1 MLLFLKKLYA
11 HGFKSIGQPV
21 EVDLMNDVNVIM
33 GPNGSGKSNFFEC
46 IQWVLGG
53 MSAKQLRASS
63 MEDVIF
69 DGGSTGKPAEFA
81 VGTLVFDNHDRE
93 LDIDTDEVSITR
105 KLTRG
110 KGTEYFINHEPAKL
124 KDLTNLFLNKGI
136 GKNNYAITGQNRITE
151 FIMMKPEDI
160 RGVIEEAA
168 GISGFRLKKNQ
179 LLTTISNYDR
189 DLERIDAVISEI
201 SRSLKPL
208 KKQIKNAE
216 IYETVKKELDEKK
229 LFYFSTKLEELAK
242 TSDTYKS
249 KALDI
254 QQSQNKDIVEKNN
267 IEMFLEHYNNTADEY
282 STKLA
287 DLENI
292 KKNIESSLTGLT
304 KDKIMKENTLNNLI
318 EKKESMLNNIKTL
331 EESSNVEEEEK
342 NNLFNSITNLSTE
355 IDTLKNELNKT
366 DNEMSSLKESITSI
380 EDYLDNSKKQSTT
393 YLVDI
398 EKKEKDLEIIKERKD
413 NLSNSIAITTNE
425 LNQVNNEIDTLKHTI
440 NTNKDK
446 ISDINNRLNSFKELE
461 KQIKAI
467 ENIINTSKKIENK
480 KNKIND
486 IKNLLTN
493 VSGFQDV
500 LFNIISYDEKY
511 INAMDTLYGSVLY
524 NFVVDD
530 VKTAEQCV
538 SILKKNK
545 IPPANFI
552 IVSKFNKQVKSVPD
566 IQNVIRVSDILQYDS
581 KYTTLINNYFANN
594 FIADNSE
601 IAEKAWNDTEQKYRI
616 CTLDGTLYAANIIRG
631 GYIQKDSKKIQEEY
645 NNLLLAKQDILTF
658 NGEEHSNI
666 YELKGKITIF
676 NKENENIQKQINKLT
691 YKAETLNS
699 AKSRKDSDLTTIE
712 DKIHSI
718 HAEILK
724 LEQDKSSSSIELEL
738 KHSELTTFKSE
749 VDNLSSLRETLLL
762 DINKKETILVE
773 QEKSYYVYK
782 NNSQEQIESLKGNID
797 IVAEQ
802 IKLAEESLSTSEKV
816 YLLKNEELLSANE
829 NWTSYRQELDSKRLE
844 KDNKLNKLN
853 VLISNISNAENELTK
868 INFKLEKITS
878 EIATCE
884 ESVVDVPEETEFK
897 IFDEDMETIY
907 NHIIS
912 LQKKIKSLGFINT
925 DAVSEFKELNHRYE
939 EMSKNKSDLEES
951 KTKIITILDTIQQ
964 DMSVKYMNCYHCL
977 KTDFSN
983 IFTKLFNGGSAELI
997 MDNPDNPLES
1007 GVIIKATPPGK
1018 KNKAISLLSG
1028 GEKSLAAV
1036 SFIFALLKYSPSPV
1050 VIFDE
1055 IDAALDE
1062 INVSLIA
1069 DYIKENSN
1077 VQYVIVS
1084 HRKPMMKIAK
1094 ALYGASMNN
1103 GITELISQKL

>member
-1 MLLFLKKLYA
+1 MFLKKLYA
-11 HGFKSIGQPV
+11 NGFKSIGQPV

-93 LDIDTDEVSITR
+93 LDVDTDEVAITR

-229 LFYFSTKLEELAK
+229 LFYFSTKLEELSK
-242 TSDTYKS
+242 SSETYKS
-249 KALDI
+249 KESEI
-254 QQSQNKDIVEKNN
+254 KESQNADTLEKND
-267 IEMFLEHYNNTADEY
+267 IEIFIENYNNTINEC
-282 STKLA
+282 SEKLSN
-287 DLENI
+287 LENI
-292 KKNIESSLTGLT
+292 KNTIESSLAELS

-318 EKKESMLNNIKTL
+318 EKKESMLNNIKKL

-342 NNLFNSITNLSTE
+342 KNLFNSITALSKE
-355 IDTLKNELNKT
+355 VDRLKNELNET
-366 DNEMSSLKESITSI
+366 DSKIYSLKESIISI
-380 EDYLDNSKKQSTT
+380 ESYLENSKEKSTT

-398 EKKEKDLEIIKERKD
+398 EKKEKDLEIIKERKY
-413 NLSNSIAITTNE
+413 NLSHSIHIKSDE
-425 LNQVNNEIDTLKHTI
+425 LNQVNNEIDALKDTI
-440 NTNKDK
+440 NSNNDK
-446 ISDINNRLNSFKELE
+446 ISDINNRLISFKELE
-461 KQIKAI
+461 NQIKAI
-467 ENIINTSKKIENK
+467 ENIINSSKKNENRK
-480 KNKIND
+480 KRTND
-486 IKNLLTN
+486 VKKLLAN

-511 INAMDTLYGSVLY
+511 INAMDTLYGSVLH

-552 IVSKFNKQVKSVPD
+552 IVSKFKNQTKSTQD
-566 IQNVIRVSDILQYDS
+566 IENVVRVSEILKYDS
-581 KYTTLINNYFANN
+581 KYTNLINNYFSNN

-616 CTLDGTLYAANIIRG
+616 CTLDGTLYAANVIRG
-631 GYIQKDSKKIQEEY
+631 GYIQKDSKKLQEDY
-645 NNLLLAKQDILTF
+645 NKLMLSKKDILTF
-658 NGEEHSNI
+658 NGEEHSNL

-676 NKENENIQKQINKLT
+676 NKENENTQKQINKLMQ
-691 YKAETLNS
+691 KSETLNS
-699 AKSRKDSDLTTIE
+699 EKFRIDSDLKSIE
-712 DKIHSI
+712 DKFNSI
-718 HAEILK
+718 QEEISR
-724 LEQDKSSSSIELEL
+724 LEQEKSSSSIELET
-738 KHSELTTFKSE
+738 KQSELIKFKSDI
-749 VDNLSSLRETLLL
+749 DNLSSLRENLLL
-762 DINKKETILVE
+762 DINKNETLLSE

-782 NNSQEQIESLKGNID
+782 NNSQEQIESLKSNID
-797 IVAEQ
+797 IVSDQ
-802 IKLAEESLSTSEKV
+802 IQLAEEAFAESEKV
-816 YLLKNEELLSANE
+816 YLLKNEELLSATE
-829 NWTSYRQELDSKRLE
+829 NWNSYRQELETKRLE
-844 KDNKLNKLN
+844 KDEKSDKLNK
-853 VLISNISNAENELTK
+853 LISNISNAENELTK
-868 INFKLEKITS
+868 INFKLEKIES
-878 EIATCE
+878 EMATCE
-884 ESVVDVPEETEFK
+884 ESVADVPEETEFK
-897 IFDEDMETIY
+897 VFNEDMTTIY
-907 NHIIS
+907 NNINS

-925 DAVSEFKELNHRYE
+925 DAVAEFKELNSRYE
-939 EMSKNKSDLEES
+939 EMAKNKADLEES
-951 KTKIITILDTIQQ
+951 KTKIIDVLDKIQN
-964 DMSVKYMNCYHCL
+964 DMSVKYINCYNCL

-1069 DYIKENSN
+1069 DYIRENSN

>member
-1 MLLFLKKLYA
+1 MFLKKLYA
-11 HGFKSIGQPV
+11 NGFKSIGQPV

-69 DGGSTGKPAEFA
+69 DGGSTAKPAEFA

-93 LDIDTDEVSITR
+93 LDIDTDEVAITR

-179 LLTTISNYDR
+179 LLMTISNYDR

-229 LFYFSTKLEELAK
+229 LFYFSTKLEELSK
-242 TSDTYKS
+242 TSETYKS
-249 KALDI
+249 KESEI
-254 QQSQNKDIVEKNN
+254 KESQNADTLEKNN
-267 IEMFLEHYNNTADEY
+267 IEAFIENYNNTINEC
-282 STKLA
+282 SEKLSN
-287 DLENI
+287 LEDV
-292 KKNIESSLTGLT
+292 KNAIESTLSELS

-342 NNLFNSITNLSTE
+342 KNLFNSITTLSKE
-355 IDTLKNELNKT
+355 VDHLRNELNKT
-366 DNEMSSLKESITSI
+366 DSKISSLKESIISI
-380 EDYLDNSKKQSTT
+380 ESYLENSKEKSTQ

-413 NLSNSIAITTNE
+413 NLSHSIYIKSEE
-425 LNQVNNEIDTLKHTI
+425 LNQVNNEINTLKDTI
-440 NTNKDK
+440 NFNNDK
-446 ISDINNRLNSFKELE
+446 ISDINNRLTSFKELE
-461 KQIKAI
+461 NQIKAI
-467 ENIINTSKKIENK
+467 ENIINSSKKNENRK
-480 KNKIND
+480 KRTND
-486 IKNLLTN
+486 VKKLLTN
-493 VSGFQDV
+493 VSGFHDV

-511 INAMDTLYGSVLY
+511 INAMDTLYGSVLH

-530 VKTAEQCV
+530 VKSAEECV

-552 IVSKFNKQVKSVPD
+552 IVSKFKNQSKSTQA
-566 IQNVIRVSDILQYDS
+566 IENVVRVSEILKYDS
-581 KYTTLINNYFANN
+581 KYNNLVNNYFSNN
-594 FIADNSE
+594 YIADNST

-616 CTLDGTLYAANIIRG
+616 CTLDGTLYAANVIRG
-631 GYIQKDSKKIQEEY
+631 GYIQKDSKKLQEDY
-645 NNLLLAKQDILTF
+645 DKLMLSKKDILTF
-658 NGEEHSNI
+658 NGEEHSNL

-676 NKENENIQKQINKLT
+676 NKENENTQKQINKLMQ
-691 YKAETLNS
+691 KADTLNS
-699 AKSRKDSDLTTIE
+699 EKFRIDSDLKSIE
-712 DKIHSI
+712 DKINSI
-718 HAEILK
+718 QDEISK
-724 LEQDKSSSSIELEL
+724 LEEDKTSSSIELEN
-738 KHSELTTFKSE
+738 KQSELIEFKSDI
-749 VDNLSSLRETLLL
+749 DNLSSSRENILL
-762 DINKKETILVE
+762 DINKKETLLSE
-773 QEKSYYVYK
+773 QEKNYYVYK
-782 NNSQEQIESLKGNID
+782 NNSQEQIESLKSNID
-797 IVAEQ
+797 IVSDQ
-802 IKLAEESLSTSEKV
+802 IQLAEEAFSEAEKIYST
-816 YLLKNEELLSANE
+816 KNEELLSATE
-829 NWTSYRQELDSKRLE
+829 NWNTYRQELETKRLE
-844 KDNKLNKLN
+844 KDEKSDKLNK
-853 VLISNISNAENELTK
+853 LISNISNAENELTK
-868 INFKLEKITS
+868 INFKLEKIES
-878 EIATCE
+878 EIANCE
-884 ESVVDVPEETEFK
+884 ESVTDVPEETEFK
-897 IFDEDMETIY
+897 VFNEDMTTIY
-907 NHIIS
+907 NNIIS

-925 DAVSEFKELNHRYE
+925 DAVAEFKELNSRYE
-939 EMSKNKSDLEES
+939 EMSKNKADLEES
-951 KTKIITILDTIQQ
+951 KSKIIDVLDKIQN
-964 DMSVKYMNCYHCL
+964 DMSVKYINCYNCL

-1069 DYIKENSN
+1069 DYIRENSN

>member
-1 MLLFLKKLYA
+1 MFLKKLYA
-11 HGFKSIGQPV
+11 NGFKSIGQPV
-21 EVDLMNDVNVIM
+21 EVDLMNNVNVIM

-81 VGTLVFDNHDRE
+81 VGTLVFDNSDRE
-93 LDIDTDEVSITR
+93 LDIDTDEVAITR

-216 IYETVKKELDEKK
+216 VYETVKKELDEKK
-229 LFYFSTKLEELAK
+229 LFYFSTKLEELSK
-242 TSDTYKS
+242 KS
-249 KALDI
+249 ESFKLKESEI
-254 QQSQNKDIVEKNN
+254 KESQNANTLEKSN
-267 IEMFLEHYNNTADEY
+267 IEDFIENYNNTVNESSA
-282 STKLA
+282 KLS

-292 KKNIESSLTGLT
+292 KNNIESSLAELS

-318 EKKESMLNNIKTL
+318 EKKENMLNNIKKL

-342 NNLFNSITNLSTE
+342 KNLFNSITTLSKE
-355 IDTLKNELNKT
+355 VECLKNELNDT
-366 DNEMSSLKESITSI
+366 DIKISSLKEAIASI
-380 EDYLDNSKKQSTT
+380 ESYLDDSKEKSTT

-413 NLSNSIAITTNE
+413 TLSHSIHIKSDE
-425 LNQVNNEIDTLKHTI
+425 LNQTNTEITTLKETI
-440 NTNKDK
+440 KSNTDK
-446 ISDINNRLNSFKELE
+446 IAYINNRLVSFKELE
-461 KQIKAI
+461 NQIKAI
-467 ENIINTSKKIENK
+467 ENIINSSKKNENRK
-480 KNKIND
+480 KRTND
-486 IKNLLTN
+486 IKKLLTG
-493 VSGFQDV
+493 VSGFHDV

-511 INAMDTLYGSVLY
+511 LNAMDTLYGSVLH

-530 VKTAEQCV
+530 VKTAEKCV

-552 IVSKFNKQVKSVPD
+552 IASKFTKQAKSVQD
-566 IQNVIRVSDILQYDS
+566 IDNVVRVSEILKYDS
-581 KYTTLINNYFANN
+581 KYSNLINNYFSNN
-594 FIADNSE
+594 YIADTSE

-616 CTLDGTLYAANIIRG
+616 CTLDGTLYASNVIRG
-631 GYIQKDSKKIQEEY
+631 GYIQKDSKKLQEEY
-645 NNLLLAKQDILTF
+645 NKLILSKKDILTF
-658 NGEEHSNI
+658 NDEEHSNL

-676 NKENENIQKQINKLT
+676 NKENENIQKQITKLNQ
-691 YKAETLNS
+691 KADTLNS
-699 AKSRKDSDLTTIE
+699 EKFRIDADLKSIE
-712 DKIHSI
+712 DKFNSI
-718 HAEILK
+718 EEEISKLK
-724 LEQDKSSSSIELEL
+724 QDKSSSSIELET
-738 KHSELTTFKSE
+738 KQSELTQFKSDI
-749 VDNLSSLRETLLL
+749 DNLSSLRENLLL
-762 DINKKETILVE
+762 DINKKETLLSE
-773 QEKSYYVYK
+773 QEKKYYVYK
-782 NNSQEQIESLKGNID
+782 NNSQEQIESLKNNID
-797 IVAEQ
+797 IVSDQ
-802 IKLAEESLSTSEKV
+802 IKLAEESFIESEKN
-816 YLLKNEELLSANE
+816 YLSKNEELSSAID
-829 NWTSYRQELDSKRLE
+829 NWTSYRQELESRRLE
-844 KDNKLNKLN
+844 KDEKSDKLNKI
-853 VLISNISNAENELTK
+853 ISDIANAENELTK
-868 INFKLEKITS
+868 INFQLEKIDS
-878 EIATCE
+878 EMVVCE
-884 ESVVDVPEETEFK
+884 ESVADVPEETEFK
-897 IFDEDMETIY
+897 VFSDDMTTIY
-907 NHIIS
+907 NHINS

-925 DAVSEFKELNHRYE
+925 DAVTEFKELNSRYE
-939 EMSKNKSDLEES
+939 EMSKNKTDLEES
-951 KTKIITILDTIQQ
+951 KAKIIDVLDKIQN
-964 DMSVKYMNCYHCL
+964 DMSVKYMNCYNCL

-1007 GVIIKATPPGK
+1007 GVVIKATPPGK

-1069 DYIKENSN
+1069 DYIRENNN